1 MFIPEHS
8 VIYITGMREALSFH
22 FGNLEESAD
31 GLLIDIFRK
40 QITATSCLRWA
51 SNVYLFID

>member
-51 SNVYLFID
+51 SNV